1 MFQVDLVS
9 PLMTQ
14 LTYEGL
20 IDEFFGIGQT
30 KVRLPEDAAAKSSPS
45 SNGPSSPAVHI
56 LNSADELFADLRD
69 RHFQLVAPI
78 LQKRVKAIAAQEQ
91 QLKKVERVAE
101 LKVMVKHD
109 LPQHN
114 VSTHVWQNCHTLF
127 YSCPAHQS

>member
-30 KVRLPEDAAAKSSPS
+30 KVRLPEDAAAKTSPS
-45 SNGPSSPAVHI
+45 SNGGGGPSSPPVHI

-114 VSTHVWQNCHTLF
+114 VSTRIEKLNHHHLI
-127 YSCPAHQS
+127 